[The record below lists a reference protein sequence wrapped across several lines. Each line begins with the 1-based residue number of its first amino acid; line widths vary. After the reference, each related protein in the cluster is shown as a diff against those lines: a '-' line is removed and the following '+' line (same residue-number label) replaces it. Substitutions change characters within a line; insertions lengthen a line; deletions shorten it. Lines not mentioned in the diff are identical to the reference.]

1 MFNGNLSKSI
11 LRICDVRNLSYESI
25 SALCDISV
33 RYLGSIARGRANPTL
48 LVLEKLC
55 TGLQVAPD
63 ELLGVDQHNQAWL
76 YRQPMRLIAV
86 RRYPTCTG
94 SMSLYPVCPR
104 CNNTIKRAHQAFC
117 DRCGQ
122 RLDWSLHDR

>member
-11 LRICDVRNLSYESI
+11 LYICDVRNLSYESI

-33 RYLGSIARGRANPTL
+33 RYLGSIARGRAN
-48 LVLEKLC
+48 
-55 TGLQVAPD
+55 
-63 ELLGVDQHNQAWL
+63 
-76 YRQPMRLIAV
+76 QPMRLIAV

-104 CNNTIKRAHQAFC
+104 CNNTIKRQYQAFC

-122 RLDWSLHDR
+122 RLDWSFLRDR